1 MAKDKTNQ
9 KIDKLIKFLK
19 EDFVIKKEFQV
30 SQKEVNKRFDEI
42 MTTLDKQTVILQRL
56 DQERIFTLEFIRRVE
71 KQVERNS
78 KAIKLIKTKLKI
90 S

>member
-1 MAKDKTNQ
+1 MAKDKANQ
-9 KIDKLIKFLK
+9 KIDKLIKLLK